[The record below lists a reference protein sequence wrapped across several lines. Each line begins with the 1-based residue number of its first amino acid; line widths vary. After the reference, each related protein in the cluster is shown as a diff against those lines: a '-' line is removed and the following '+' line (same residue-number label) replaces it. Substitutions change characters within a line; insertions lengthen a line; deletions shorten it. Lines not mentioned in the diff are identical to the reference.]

1 MKKKQRFRL
10 GILSVLGLFIVM
22 GLAAQAGAQ
31 VFDVNDD
38 GKTGVPEAIY
48 SLKTA
53 AGIIVD
59 YDRPMPDGY
68 NTFIMGVV
76 VDDAGKPVVGARVF
90 VGDIET
96 KTNSGGQYFLKD
108 VPIYMEP
115 QQARS
120 VELSEDS
127 LNQMIIVSVIPPE
140 DTDLTSALIS
150 VSTSM
155 INITQSCDQIAV
167 WLDEHEFDIND
178 YCSGGECSQSF
189 NFESICCGQEDCEDQ
204 IFIAADVDLCVL
216 PHKAATVKGVVRNE
230 STGEAIVGTL
240 VSARF
245 VAVNLDTLV
254 APGVIPA
261 EELEGLQFNWITETP
276 LVQFETN
283 ELGGFELSGLLTSSE
298 YVIEVDGYSGAS
310 DCGSDNEGPCNRPA
324 VYMNTSPYNGGS
336 YVLNAGNIY
345 VSLITSN
352 DGVEPTLNLT
362 TTIGGISYTGVP
374 IPEHYGSG
382 SMVVYSNNVDGTAGN
397 EFQISFSEEIAQH
410 AADALTSESVSL
422 IKMADGSAIEVTR
435 VFMDGKTLK
444 IQTTEPVEKNTP
456 LEIKLKRAHFIDG
469 AGNQLAFSEGMAES
483 YTSITGM
490 YLVLNASTDI
500 DESIYINDEE
510 PPTIIKDFSLT
521 PYVGFFN
528 AEFEKTLVVYAKGI
542 DGTTGKEF
550 VIKFSEPLQEDIA
563 DLNSVVLYSL
573 TESRALALD
582 SVNIVGDTLNI
593 TTQEAVPNDS
603 VLEFRLK
610 RSDFLDPAGNMII
623 RSRAVPCPTENDN
636 CTPVCET
643 GECSPEEEYSEGNI
657 YLVLNAC
664 TDFSALVGP
673 GDEQAP
679 TLVRN
684 RDITPYTKIY
694 DSEQERYMVVFAN
707 GIDGVNKAFEL
718 NFSEILDEEAVSID
732 SVSMYS
738 LSDSMTIGISQ
749 VELSGNTLKI
759 ITESEVPKDNILD
772 IILKRSDFID
782 LSGNMLIK
790 SRAEECPLTETC
802 APECEDHECAPEE
815 VYSENTISLI
825 LQARTDFEEP
835 VIGDVVPPT
844 IIINNELTPYTI
856 YDDVIDGDVLVYADG
871 IYGNDREFEINFSE
885 ILNEDIVNNDSVFLR
900 DEDTDLPIA
909 IEEVTLDGNTL
920 RIKTAADLSKD
931 TSFTIRLKRVDFTDL
946 AGNRI
951 DNSDLTVDHLDDEF
965 HDMYLIINVST
976 ERDSQSHFDRED
988 PVIDFE
994 GNEDIANL
1002 GIEKPDCCTL
1012 MVYKDGING
1021 TAGNEFTLKFSEPL
1035 KDNIITLNSLI
1046 LYNISD
1052 SSIIN
1057 VTGVELIA
1065 DTLKITTEALDPDTV
1080 FEIRLKRSDFV
1091 DLVGKEIVENDD
1103 HEEDS
1108 YKFQD
1113 QYLAICASTY
1123 FVTDYDDNDENP
1135 ELDLMAC
1142 DFAPV
1147 TTTVEVDDEDKQV
1160 IVYDDGID
1168 GTDGNAFEVKFNEPL
1183 QDVDILPVGAVI
1195 LYDVENNKV
1204 IEEGITASISENTLK
1219 ITTDEDIEGV
1229 FEIRLKRDA
1238 FVDPYGNALS
1248 QVESDET
1255 NDLIHNVSI
1264 DGDPEG
1270 ESSYLV
1276 LNASTYFEV
1285 IPKLDLEPLPNVAQ
1299 DKGENVDLAG
1309 EPTPYSNPAF
1319 NSVID
1324 YERGAGNSIFNLNA
1338 ANANIEDLLLLAQAI
1353 DQPADNNSPSA
1364 INPNVA
1370 QISFIPD
1377 DEIADYDITAMDAE
1391 GDEINANIQ
1400 DLSDEEKK
1408 IYLVNMGGRRLAEG
1422 DHVVVQ
1428 TINDF
1433 GDIGEAVELELRDNT
1448 PITTVINSDT
1458 PDDEDE
1464 VNIFP
1469 GTAPEGFGGNLVDVG
1484 EGATGTFMPYL
1495 YARADML
1502 KFEYDDTDTD
1512 LLDELKA
1519 NDDGLYNKDGFASF
1533 ETERI
1538 IGIQISE
1545 PPADTIVTDIKALKN
1560 EDGEEISDEVF
1571 KITKAEALTID
1582 DHHIVAATVNNIF
1595 ALQDVFSIS
1604 LEGLKDAAGN
1614 AACSKAGVKVQD
1626 LMPPLMS
1633 EAIIEGDQV
1642 IFRFSEPVSL
1652 AKDRNINE
1660 IPEFISLGTAYTFK
1674 TTDNGIVAVS
1684 KSVPYVGPNGE
1695 TIDAGTFLAM
1705 DFDPET
1711 ADGSAGVLTLTLN
1724 GNDENGD
1731 DTGADLGC
1739 FFSDSVEGNSVNF
1752 DHVPD
1757 LHYNIWVDDDSNV
1770 SDNLSESP
1778 KFAAEDHVSQ
1788 AINSIPNPI
1797 TPINPGADQ
1806 ELYLQIV
1813 DINGNLLNTRDGA
1826 SAATLIAA
1834 EEALADTEEALAQAI
1849 TDVNTAGNNLTN
1861 AQAEGVTANTNLNT
1875 AQNAADAA
1883 AQAVTSTQNAADAA
1897 AQAVTNITNAVDQL
1911 TQQLATAQ
1919 TTADAAAQAV
1929 TDAQTDLDGAQQTL
1943 DQAIA
1948 EGLTQTVIDFLEDER
1963 DQAQQAVTD
1972 AQTDLDTANQQLDQI
1987 QDNYDNANDALT
1999 QAEAEAVTANANLT
2013 NAQAE
2018 FDTAVDNLAE
2028 AQDAFDAAAQAV
2040 IDAQTAL
2047 STAQEAR
2054 NDAGIARDAA
2064 ETARNNALTAL
2075 DQEAEPNWAVGFQ
2088 SSDDALITVRIQ
2100 FREPVEVPDDAMLSN
2115 MPDSYTPGAIIAFDV
2130 RGVEVEFELK
2140 SMEVVQE
2147 GDAFTIPA
2155 GSIKD
2160 TAGNPLADDVVIT
2173 LRPAEAGIIVEP
2185 DTVY

>member
-22 GLAAQAGAQ
+22 GLAAQAVAQ
-31 VFDVNDD
+31 VFDVNND

-76 VDDAGKPVVGARVF
+76 VDDAGKPVVGARVL

-96 KTNSGGQYFLKD
+96 KTNEGGQYLLKG

-115 QQARS
+115 QQSRS
-120 VELSEDS
+120 IELSNSS
-127 LNQMIIVSVIPPE
+127 LDKMITVSVLPPE
-140 DTDLTSALIS
+140 NTDLTSALIQ
-150 VSTSM
+150 VSTKM
-155 INITQSCDQIAV
+155 ITISQSCDQLQEWYAQWHDQYYPNEDYPNEDWDYPNGEGSGNSVI
-167 WLDEHEFDIND
+167 LNLND
-178 YCSGGECSQSF
+178 L
-189 NFESICCGQEDCEDQ
+189 CCGQEDCEDQ
-204 IFIAADVDLCVL
+204 IFITADVDFCVL
-216 PHKAATVKGVVRNE
+216 PHKAATVKGIVRNE

-382 SMVVYSNNVDGTAGN
+382 SMVVYSNSVDGTAGN

-410 AADALTSESVSL
+410 AADALTTESVSL

-550 VIKFSEPLQEDIA
+550 VIKFSEPLQENIA

-593 TTQEAVPNDS
+593 TTQEAIPNDS

-673 GDEQAP
+673 GDEKAP

-684 RDITPYTKIY
+684 HNITPYTKIY

-718 NFSEILDEEAVSID
+718 NFSEILNEEAVSID

-738 LSDSMTIGISQ
+738 LSDSITIGISQ

-772 IILKRSDFID
+772 IILKRSDFVD

-790 SRAEECPLTETC
+790 SRAEECPPGEVCT
-802 APECEDHECAPEE
+802 PECVDQECAPEE

-825 LQARTDFEEP
+825 LHARTDFEKP
-835 VIGDVVPPT
+835 VIGDEVEPT
-844 IIINNELTPYTI
+844 IIMNHELTPYTI
-856 YDDVIDGDVLVYADG
+856 YDDVINDEVLVYADG
-871 IYGNDREFEINFSE
+871 IYGHDREFEINFSE
-885 ILNEDIVNNDSVFLR
+885 VLNKDIVNNDSVFLR

-951 DNSDLTVDHLDDEF
+951 DNSDLTVDHLDSEF

-994 GNEDIANL
+994 GNEDISNL
-1002 GIEKPDCCTL
+1002 GVEKPDCCTL
-1012 MVYKDGING
+1012 MVYKDGIDG
-1021 TAGNEFTLKFSEPL
+1021 TAGKEFTLKFSEPL
-1035 KDNIITLNSLI
+1035 KDNIITLDSLI
-1046 LYNISD
+1046 LYSISD
-1052 SSIIN
+1052 GSLIT

-1065 DTLKITTEALDPDTV
+1065 DTLKITTEALDTDTV

-1091 DLVGKEIVENDD
+1091 DLVDKQIVDNDEY
-1103 HEEDS
+1103 EEDR
-1108 YKFQD
+1108 YKFQM

-1123 FVTDYDDNDENP
+1123 FNVTDYDDNDENP
-1135 ELDLMAC
+1135 ELEIEAC

-1147 TTTVEVDDEDKQV
+1147 QTTVEVDDEDKQV

-1183 QDVDILPVGAVI
+1183 QDVDTLPVGAVI
-1195 LYDVENNKV
+1195 LYDVTNNKV

-1264 DGDPEG
+1264 EEDPEG

-1299 DKGENVDLAG
+1299 DKGENVDLVG

-1353 DQPADNNSPSA
+1353 DRPADNNSPSA

-1377 DEIADYDITAMDAE
+1377 DEIAGYDITAMDAE
-1391 GDEINANIQ
+1391 GNEIPNTDIQ
-1400 DLSDEEKK
+1400 EQDPTDDGKKVYHVDL
-1408 IYLVNMGGRRLAEG
+1408 GRRFAEG
-1422 DHVVVQ
+1422 DHVVVH

-1433 GDIGEAVELELRDNT
+1433 GDRGKVVEVPLKDNT
-1448 PITTVINSDT
+1448 PITTVINNCKFDNNLTVDVAAGS
-1458 PDDEDE
+1458 
-1464 VNIFP
+1464 
-1469 GTAPEGFGGNLVDVG
+1469 APEGCGGNLVDFG
-1484 EGATGTFMPYL
+1484 KEGTGSGLPYL
-1495 YARADML
+1495 YARADMYEL
-1502 KFEYDDTDTD
+1502 NHAEKDGK
-1512 LLDELKA
+1512 LDELTS
-1519 NDDGLYNKDGFASF
+1519 DDTNNVYTKEDFEKFSRARKFA
-1533 ETERI
+1533 
-1538 IGIQISE
+1538 IQISE
-1545 PPADTIVTDIKALKN
+1545 PPAENDVL
-1560 EDGEEISDEVF
+1560 SV
-1571 KITKAEALTID
+1571 TKAYKENGDPADMNITGAEYLYLNPDSNPAGTENAHIIATSVD
-1582 DHHIVAATVNNIF
+1582 DILK
-1595 ALQDVFSIS
+1595 LQNVDKIS
-1604 LEGLKDAAGN
+1604 LDGLLDAAGAEAVAGGAS
-1614 AACSKAGVKVQD
+1614 AADVAANDMAAVKVFD
-1626 LMPPLMS
+1626 AMPPLMTS
-1633 EAIIEGDQV
+1633 ANVYGISVVCEFTEAIQLTRGDGTGIDPFMILGSYEFKSDDDGNVFVMFNGDYTDHKQKV
-1642 IFRFSEPVSL
+1642 LSWSYVKAAKVEFSDSGKKVTITLP
-1652 AKDRNINE
+1652 
-1660 IPEFISLGTAYTFK
+1660 
-1674 TTDNGIVAVS
+1674 DNA
-1684 KSVPYVGPNGE
+1684 P
-1695 TIDAGTFLAM
+1695 D
-1705 DFDPET
+1705 
-1711 ADGSAGVLTLTLN
+1711 ADG
-1724 GNDENGD
+1724 
-1731 DTGADLGC
+1731 GADLSH
-1739 FFSDSVEGNSVNF
+1739 FFTEVYAKDDTTYARRKVNFSWIRDRSENVSGTDNNAWENAADNINSVPNFAAVDSVAPSIA
-1752 DHVPD
+1752 PD
-1757 LHYNIWVDDDSNV
+1757 NNNVINPKADADDRYYLDVMDKYDIALNTNNTDANAADSAINAYTNAVALDDAVADANGISEDKATALSDANGISEDKATAV
-1770 SDNLSESP
+1770 SDANDLSQS
-1778 KFAAEDHVSQ
+1778 K
-1788 AINSIPNPI
+1788 
-1797 TPINPGADQ
+1797 
-1806 ELYLQIV
+1806 
-1813 DINGNLLNTRDGA
+1813 NTA
-1826 SAATLIAA
+1826 VSAADNYSVFTKGQLDSATPGTQA
-1834 EEALADTEEALAQAI
+1834 YTDALATYNSAVQSYSNAVQEYNTAVDEYNTAVGEYNTAVGEYNTAVGEYNSAKALADADTPTDQLNNTQKDECEKAI
-1849 TDVNTAGNNLTN
+1849 ENWLVGYEVDR
-1861 AQAEGVTANTNLNT
+1861 E
-1875 AQNAADAA
+1875 
-1883 AQAVTSTQNAADAA
+1883 
-1897 AQAVTNITNAVDQL
+1897 TNIE
-1911 TQQLATAQ
+1911 
-1919 TTADAAAQAV
+1919 
-1929 TDAQTDLDGAQQTL
+1929 
-1943 DQAIA
+1943 IS
-1948 EGLTQTVIDFLEDER
+1948 IK
-1963 DQAQQAVTD
+1963 
-1972 AQTDLDTANQQLDQI
+1972 
-1987 QDNYDNANDALT
+1987 
-1999 QAEAEAVTANANLT
+1999 
-2013 NAQAE
+2013 
-2018 FDTAVDNLAE
+2018 
-2028 AQDAFDAAAQAV
+2028 
-2040 IDAQTAL
+2040 
-2047 STAQEAR
+2047 
-2054 NDAGIARDAA
+2054 
-2064 ETARNNALTAL
+2064 
-2075 DQEAEPNWAVGFQ
+2075 
-2088 SSDDALITVRIQ
+2088 
-2100 FREPVEVPDDAMLSN
+2100 FREPIALNNASLEFTGTGYSETSVELDPSDNTMLIVKFVLAASN
-2115 MPDSYTPGAIIAFDV
+2115 
-2130 RGVEVEFELK
+2130 EVK
-2140 SMEVVQE
+2140 Q
-2147 GDAFTIPA
+2147 GDAVTIKGIQDLNTPA
-2155 GSIKD
+2155 
-2160 TAGNPLADDVVIT
+2160 NPLGDLTIT
-2173 LRPAEAGIIVEP
+2173 LGDSQAGIVLSP